1 MCDCNVRCDPVR
13 VQGLTAAV
21 LEAGCQLLLIAGC
34 RETLRIRG
42 DARGVQ
48 RASEAPD
55 GQDHD
60 LPGYDAR
67 RVLRE
72 NRDCA
77 QSLFLKYSWK
87 SGGADMLSCVTTLK
101 YKGLE
106 TPDLEFK
113 WCQRLGQDLQN
124 GISGKDSF
132 WAAVGARGRSTS
144 M

>member
-1 MCDCNVRCDPVR
+1 MP
-13 VQGLTAAV
+13 TSPH
-21 LEAGCQLLLIAGC
+21 
-34 RETLRIRG
+34 RG
-42 DARGVQ
+42 VPRDASAKRRRSWVQ

-72 NRDCA
+72 SRDCA

-87 SGGADMLSCVTTLK
+87 SGGADMLPCVTTLK

-106 TPDLEFK
+106 TLDLEFK
-113 WCQRLGQDLQN
+113 WCQRLGEDLQN
-124 GISGKDSF
+124 CISGKDSF
-132 WAAVGARGRSTS
+132 WAAVGA
-144 M
+144 

>member
-1 MCDCNVRCDPVR
+1 M
-13 VQGLTAAV
+13 
-21 LEAGCQLLLIAGC
+21 
-34 RETLRIRG
+34 
-42 DARGVQ
+42 Q

-55 GQDHD
+55 GQTTTY
-60 LPGYDAR
+60 PGYDAR

-87 SGGADMLSCVTTLK
+87 SGGADMLPCVTTLK

-124 GISGKDSF
+124 CISGKDSF
-132 WAAVGARGRSTS
+132 WAAVGA
-144 M
+144 